1 MKEVAAAVNG
11 FGFGDRVE
19 QITELDVGN
28 VNDTFLVRLAGGDE
42 KIILQRINGQV
53 FQEPALI
60 MENLRTISEH
70 VANRLRRDRTM
81 ADCRWEMVRMYRAH
95 DGRDYVI
102 DDQGGFWRGISYVA
116 DATGYEKVLG
126 PEHAREAGRALGLFH
141 RLLSDLPPAALH
153 DTLPGFHN
161 TPGYLHH
168 YDSIAAARDPQK
180 STAVRFC
187 AEYIE
192 TKRHR
197 ASVLEDAIC
206 SGKLQLRIM
215 HGDPKISNI
224 LIANGTGRAVAIID
238 LDTVKPGL
246 IHYDIG
252 DCLRS
257 CCNTLGEETEDH
269 DRVVFDID
277 LGRSILSGYFAEA
290 GPFLTDHDIAYI
302 YDAAYLL
309 AFELGLRFFTDYL
322 SGNVYFKID
331 RREHNLSRALVQF
344 GLAASIEKQEVALRR
359 MIAELVRTNHCSNVG
374 EN

>member
-1 MKEVAAAVNG
+1 MRKVAAAVNG

-19 QITELDVGN
+19 QITALDAGN
-28 VNDTFLVRLAGGDE
+28 VNDTFLVHLAGGDE
-42 KIILQRINGQV
+42 RIILQRINGQV
-53 FQEPALI
+53 FQQPALI
-60 MENLRTISEH
+60 MENLRIISKH
-70 VANRLRRDRTM
+70 VAYRLHRDRTM
-81 ADCRWEMVRMYRAH
+81 TDCRWEMVRIYRAR

-116 DATGYEKVLG
+116 DATGHDKVLG

-141 RLLSDLPPAALH
+141 RLLADLKPETLH

-161 TPGYLHH
+161 TPGYLLH
-168 YDSIAAARDPQK
+168 YDAIAAASDLQK
-180 STAVRFC
+180 SSAGCFC

-192 TKRHR
+192 SKRHR
-197 ASVLEDAIC
+197 ATMLEDATI
-206 SGKLQLRIM
+206 SGKLQRRIM

-224 LIANGTGRAVAIID
+224 LIDNDTGRAVAIID

-246 IHYDIG
+246 IHFDIG

-257 CCNTLGEETEDH
+257 CCNRLGEETGDH
-269 DRVVFDID
+269 ARVAFDLE
-277 LGRSILSGYFAEA
+277 LGRSILSGYLAEA

-322 SGNVYFKID
+322 AGNVYFKID
-331 RREHNLSRALVQF
+331 HEEHNLSRALVQF
-344 GLAASIEKQEVALRR
+344 GLAASIEKQEGAFKG
-359 MIAELVRTNHCSNVG
+359 MIAELAMTHRCGNVG